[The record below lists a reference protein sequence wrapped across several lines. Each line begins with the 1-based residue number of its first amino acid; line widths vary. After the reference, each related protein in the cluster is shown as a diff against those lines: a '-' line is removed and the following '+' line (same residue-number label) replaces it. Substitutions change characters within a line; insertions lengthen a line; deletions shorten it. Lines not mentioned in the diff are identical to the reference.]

1 MTAHHHDLQPFRHG
15 HAFADTQQPRRE
27 RALWWVTWI
36 TLATMAAEL
45 AAGWWSGS
53 LALQADGWHMG
64 THALALGG
72 AALAMRLAQWA
83 QGHARF
89 AFGGWKIEMLAA
101 YTSAL
106 SLLAVAVWLVI
117 DALLSLRTPRTIAYE
132 EALVVVV
139 LGLVVN
145 LVCAWV
151 LAASATPAEGHDHA
165 HDHAHAA
172 HGHGHGHHHHDHNF
186 RAAYLHVVA
195 DALTSVLALVALAG
209 GLWWGWRWL
218 DAAAALVAAVV
229 IGRWAAGTL
238 QHATSALVDASTP
251 PQLRHRILQALES
264 DQDAKVADLH
274 VWQVGPLAWSAA
286 ISVVADAPLTSLAY
300 RKRLAPIDEL
310 RHVTIEVH
318 RCAGPAQG

>member
-1 MTAHHHDLQPFRHG
+1 MTAHDHDLQPFRHG
-15 HAFADTQQPRRE
+15 HVFAEAHQPRRE

-36 TLATMAAEL
+36 TLATMVGEL
-45 AAGWWSGS
+45 VAGWWSGS
-53 LALQADGWHMG
+53 LALTADGWHMG

-83 QGHARF
+83 HGHARF

-106 SLLAVAVWLVI
+106 SLLAVAVWLAI
-117 DALLSLRTPRTIAYE
+117 DALLSLRRPHPIAYE

-151 LAASATPAEGHDHA
+151 LAVSAAPAAGPAHA
-165 HDHAHAA
+165 HDHGHH
-172 HGHGHGHHHHDHNF
+172 HGHGHHDHHHDHNF

-218 DAAAALVAAVV
+218 DAAAALVAAGV
-229 IGRWAAGTL
+229 ISQWAAGTL
-238 QHATSALVDASTP
+238 KQSLSALVDASTP
-251 PQLRHRILQALES
+251 PQLRHRILKALES
-264 DQDAKVADLH
+264 DHDAKVADLH
-274 VWQVGPLAWSAA
+274 VWQVGPLAWSAVVS
-286 ISVVADAPLTSLAY
+286 IVADEPLASLAY
-300 RKRLAPIDEL
+300 RERLAGIEEL

-318 RCAGPAQG
+318 RCVGPPQGG

>member
-15 HAFADTQQPRRE
+15 HGFAEAHQPRRE

-36 TLATMAAEL
+36 TLATMVGEL

-53 LALQADGWHMG
+53 LALTADGWHMG

-83 QGHARF
+83 HGHARF

-106 SLLAVAVWLVI
+106 SLLAVAVWLAI
-117 DALLSLRTPRTIAYE
+117 DALLSLRQPHPIAYE

-151 LAASATPAEGHDHA
+151 LAVSVAPEAGPAHTHDHG
-165 HDHAHAA
+165 HH
-172 HGHGHGHHHHDHNF
+172 HGHGHHDHHHDHNF
-186 RAAYLHVVA
+186 RAAYLHVLA

-218 DAAAALVAAVV
+218 DAAAALVAAAV
-229 IGRWAAGTL
+229 IGQWAAGTL
-238 QHATSALVDASTP
+238 KHSISALVDASTP
-251 PQLRHRILQALES
+251 PQLRHRILKALES
-264 DQDAKVADLH
+264 DHDAKVADLH
-274 VWQVGPLAWSAA
+274 VWQVGPLAWSAVA
-286 ISVVADAPLTSLAY
+286 SIVADAPLASLAY
-300 RKRLAPIDEL
+300 RERLAGIEEL

-318 RCAGPAQG
+318 RCAGPPQGG